1 MADII
6 REIQALAWVQILP
19 QNQKSSCP
27 YQFNCMHILPNANIP
42 FAALPLEKMIS
53 NKMTFNK
60 KYGKQL
66 RDASKTNSKIHM
78 PVQPNEKEAEEA
90 GLILLDEYLFPH
102 AVYKFQQE
110 SELAPEGLKYA
121 FGKIANFLK
130 LSNLQ
135 TDHGV
140 GLTIIVTPVWIF
152 VGILNQ
158 PYHTDPATKV
168 PLYHDGFAYAGI
180 FNL

>member
-1 MADII
+1 M
-6 REIQALAWVQILP
+6 
-19 QNQKSSCP
+19 
-27 YQFNCMHILPNANIP
+27 
-42 FAALPLEKMIS
+42 
-53 NKMTFNK
+53 
-60 KYGKQL
+60 
-66 RDASKTNSKIHM
+66 RDASKTNSKIHL

-90 GLILLDEYLFPH
+90 SLLLVDEYLFPH
-102 AVYKFQQE
+102 AIYKFQQE

-130 LSNLQ
+130 LSDLQ
-135 TDHGV
+135 SLHGV

-152 VGILNQ
+152 VGILNE
-158 PYHTDPATKV
+158 PYHTDPVTEV